1 MTRHRP
7 DIQLKRAYDAAD
19 PGDGTRV
26 LVDRLWPRGLAKDR
40 ARIDVWLRDVAPST
54 ELRKWYGHE
63 PEKWEEFRRRFRD
76 ELREGAAASALDQLR
91 ELARKGRVTLVF
103 AARDTEHANA
113 NVLRELLERDE
124 Q

>member
-7 DIQLKRAYDAAD
+7 DIQRKRAYDAAD